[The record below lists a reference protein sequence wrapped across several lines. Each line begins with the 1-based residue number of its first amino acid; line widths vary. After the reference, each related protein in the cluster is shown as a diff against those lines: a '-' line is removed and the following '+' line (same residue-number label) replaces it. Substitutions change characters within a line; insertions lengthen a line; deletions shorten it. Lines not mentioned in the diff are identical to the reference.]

1 MSVRNESNNLF
12 EISSMEKVAK
22 CLPCGVI
29 VGCLPIGANSIAN
42 LINWYWSQF
51 LGGYYAKD
59 LSHRHWKCGE
69 LDKTLG
75 EIVVGLLLHLDVGHL
90 VGEGDR
96 RAGAGHDQAWWGP
109 GGDLPQTSVLF
120 QDPRGKWQ
128 SLFRVIWGWERFSV
142 MSTKKNNKHFVL
154 IQEIQS
160 CMTVSMKKRS
170 LLVTWGG
177 KKTWS
182 CEGTPAWCLRP
193 FVVFDRSLQPSDLRP
208 SSTSQPINVVIFAFC
223 RRLPNRCYPRLTAKH
238 KVSTYAF

>member
-51 LGGYYAKD
+51 FGRVIYYAKD

-75 EIVVGLLLHLDVGHL
+75 EVVVGLLLHLDVGHL
-90 VGEGDR
+90 VGEHDR

-128 SLFRVIWGWERFSV
+128 SLFRVIWGWQRFSV
-142 MSTKKNNKHFVL
+142 MSTKKITIILFL
-154 IQEIQS
+154 
-160 CMTVSMKKRS
+160 
-170 LLVTWGG
+170 
-177 KKTWS
+177 
-182 CEGTPAWCLRP
+182 
-193 FVVFDRSLQPSDLRP
+193 F
-208 SSTSQPINVVIFAFC
+208 
-223 RRLPNRCYPRLTAKH
+223 
-238 KVSTYAF
+238 